1 MPILYQTR
9 LSPLYL
15 GYYAAAAAF
24 FSTWA
29 CLLFYAGWVVPART
43 HERGVLL
50 VALAVALLAL
60 FAYMAAISAAKALA
74 APYLVLTNEAVILH
88 RPLQGQQ
95 RRVALTDFTRLSEAR
110 YAITSSYR
118 GLRVTIFEGQE
129 TTLHGSDGL
138 ALSFNS
144 FEIAGYDPFLAHLH
158 QAWQP
163 KRGTRPGLGVQSGEQ
178 HWKTYGWIAF
188 MLLFAFGLLYILFMK

>member
-24 FSTWA
+24 SSAWV
-29 CLLFYAGWVVPART
+29 CLLFYAGWVVSSRA
-43 HERGVLL
+43 HERDVLL

-60 FAYMAAISAAKALA
+60 FAYVAAISTAKALA
-74 APYLVLTNEAVILH
+74 APYLVLTDEAVFLH
-88 RPLQGQQ
+88 RPLQGRQ
-95 RRVALTDFTRLSEAR
+95 RRVALADLTDLSEAR
-110 YAITSSYR
+110 YTITLSFR

-129 TTLHGSDGL
+129 TTLHGTNGSVL
-138 ALSFNS
+138 HFNS
-144 FEIAGYDPFLAHLH
+144 FEIAGYCPFLAHLH
-158 QAWQP
+158 QTWQT
-163 KRGTRPGLGVQSGEQ
+163 KRGTRPALEVQSGGH

-188 MLLFAFGLLYILFMK
+188 MLLHTFGLLYVLFMK

>member
-24 FSTWA
+24 FSAWM
-29 CLLFYAGWVVPART
+29 CLLFYAGWVAPSPA

-74 APYLVLTNEAVILH
+74 APYLVLTDEAVFLH

-95 RRVALTDFTRLSEAR
+95 RRVALKDLTGLSEAR

-129 TTLHGSDGL
+129 ITLHGANGS
-138 ALSFNS
+138 ALHFNS
-144 FEIAGYDPFLAHLH
+144 FEIAGYYPFLAHLH
-158 QAWQP
+158 QTWQP
-163 KRGTRPGLGVQSGEQ
+163 KRGTRSALEVQSGGH
-178 HWKTYGWIAF
+178 HWKTYGWIAL
-188 MLLFAFGLLYILFMK
+188 MLLFAFGLLYVLFLK